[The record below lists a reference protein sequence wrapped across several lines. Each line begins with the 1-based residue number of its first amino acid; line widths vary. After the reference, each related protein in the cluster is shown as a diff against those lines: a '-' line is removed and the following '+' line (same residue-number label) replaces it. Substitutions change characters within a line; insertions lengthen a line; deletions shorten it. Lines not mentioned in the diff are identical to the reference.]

1 MPDEEVDRK
10 LFLLFNDKSKILHTE
25 YTDAVRSTRNS
36 PEEYIL
42 LLVIVFQVS
51 TIF

>member
-1 MPDEEVDRK
+1 MPNKEADRK
-10 LFLLFNDKSKILHTE
+10 LFLLFNTKSKILHTE
-25 YTDAVRSTRNS
+25 YTNAVRSMRNL
-36 PEEYIL
+36 PKEYIL